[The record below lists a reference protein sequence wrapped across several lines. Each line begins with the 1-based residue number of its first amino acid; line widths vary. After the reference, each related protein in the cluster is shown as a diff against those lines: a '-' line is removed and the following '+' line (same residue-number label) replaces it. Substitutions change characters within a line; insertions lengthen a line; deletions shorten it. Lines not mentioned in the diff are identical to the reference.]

1 MTDYACMVRKPKKD
15 GIDLFIDV
23 PNVLVAISPLNLQQ
37 VLWNLLLNAR
47 QALRRG
53 FREGRDGPRR
63 CLWHRPRY

>member
-1 MTDYACMVRKPKKD
+1 MVRKPKKD

-47 QALRRG
+47 QALRVS
-53 FREGRDGPRR
+53 
-63 CLWHRPRY
+63 